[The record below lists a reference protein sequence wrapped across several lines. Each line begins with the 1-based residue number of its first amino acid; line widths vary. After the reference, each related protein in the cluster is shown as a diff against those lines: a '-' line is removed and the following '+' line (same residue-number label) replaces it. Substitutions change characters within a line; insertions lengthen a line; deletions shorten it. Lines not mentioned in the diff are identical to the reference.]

1 MGMTIATGVNTRR
14 LTQNHG
20 ETISPT
26 EGKRRVAV
34 VRSLAW
40 RRFLNDLTKAMLMT
54 DPIAYGWYVAWG
66 LEAEGQTESETMR
79 RANRR
84 QPAGLRPARRSG

>member
-1 MGMTIATGVNTRR
+1 MGMTIATGVSTRG

-20 ETISPT
+20 ETISAT
-26 EGKRRVAV
+26 EGKTPVAV
-34 VRSLAW
+34 GRSLAW
-40 RRFLNDLTKAMLMT
+40 KRFLNDLTTAMLMT

-66 LEAEGQTESETMR
+66 LEAEGQTRSESLR

-84 QPAGLRPARRSG
+84 RPAGLRPARRSG